1 LVRGGFFLFFGM
13 SFSCCGKDVRLKLNG
28 RKRLVA
34 VDIGESESGKLYA
47 YNVNTEGVHS
57 FENKKKIFERNYAR
71 RRKNKI
77 GDAVLLPS
85 SKDSVVNLHGTQYWL
100 RSVGDSLPNEQSPIK
115 LYVLDVRVL

>member
-1 LVRGGFFLFFGM
+1 M
-13 SFSCCGKDVRLKLNG
+13 KLNG

-85 SKDSVVNLHGTQYWL
+85 SKDSVVNLHGTQYLL
-100 RSVGDSLPNEQSPIK
+100 RLVEESLPKEETQGK
-115 LYVLDVRVL
+115 LWMLCTGV

>member
-1 LVRGGFFLFFGM
+1 M
-13 SFSCCGKDVRLKLNG
+13 KLNG

-77 GDAVLLPS
+77 GDSVLLPS
-85 SKDSVVNLHGTQYWL
+85 SKDSAVNLHGTQYWL

>member
-1 LVRGGFFLFFGM
+1 M
-13 SFSCCGKDVRLKLNG
+13 KLNG